1 MPVRCRAAT
10 TVRAAPVAY
19 VTVPPGPHVVSSQCS
34 RPCFLILLCQR
45 SVRKQASKTLTT
57 AKPPDDPCRARHH
70 HNRCLRS
77 TLVMPRHEILPELEA
92 GGPGPVVLRVG
103 ACPGFAS
110 TLQRGIG
117 GAGVGLACQSACG
130 LGSVVTGHAPPP
142 WSRHAFL
149 AVVTQ
154 AGSTQRVLLLI
165 VTPFTLVYASG
176 PCRQTDEVAR
186 VFELSAAVGTIQ
198 TELSVVQSNINSG
211 SVNDIIARIA
221 DTATARAME
230 SAEQQGVITTQ
241 IAGIQSQIAAMAAA
255 QASTLQNIVTTNAAS
270 QAETST
276 LVSNQ
281 LAAINSQV
289 TGESLTG
296 MRCES
301 GSLSPRA
308 LPLAP
313 SFAARPVRSFS
324 SLQSDARTGCKTAKP
339 TCRSFRCHCGWAML
353 NIVVYV
359 APFLRFAP
367 LNLQLLPTRRPPP

>member
-1 MPVRCRAAT
+1 M
-10 TVRAAPVAY
+10 
-19 VTVPPGPHVVSSQCS
+19 H
-34 RPCFLILLCQR
+34 
-45 SVRKQASKTLTT
+45 
-57 AKPPDDPCRARHH
+57 
-70 HNRCLRS
+70 
-77 TLVMPRHEILPELEA
+77 
-92 GGPGPVVLRVG
+92 
-103 ACPGFAS
+103 
-110 TLQRGIG
+110 
-117 GAGVGLACQSACG
+117 
-130 LGSVVTGHAPPP
+130 PP
-142 WSRHAFL
+142 WSRRAFV
-149 AVVTQ
+149 AVVTR

-313 SFAARPVRSFS
+313 SLAARPVRSPS
-324 SLQSDARTGCKTAKP
+324 SLQSDARTGCQTAKP
-339 TCRSFRCHCGWAML
+339 THSTFRCLCGWAML
-353 NIVVYV
+353 NIVVHV
-359 APFLRFAP
+359 APFLRSAR